1 MTDATRS
8 PLRQSAVHESAHAH
22 VTGAARY
29 VDDLPEPGGMLHG
42 LPVGSPVARGRV
54 VARRAERALALPGV
68 RAVLFAADVPGHN
81 RIGPIVHDEPLLA
94 EDEVFAVGQTVALVI
109 GDSVAACRAGAQA
122 LELEFEELPAI
133 LTVAEALAAG
143 SFLCP
148 LHEMRR
154 GDVAAALARA
164 AVVIEGEVSTGGQDH
179 FYLETQAS
187 LAIPGEDDTIHL
199 ESSTQHPTEVQIACS
214 EVLGCPRNHI
224 VVAVPRMGGAFGGK
238 ESQASQF
245 AALAALAARHTG
257 RPVKVWL
264 SRDLDMTMT
273 GKRHPFWSRYRAGL
287 DARGRLLGLEVELVA
302 DGGWSV
308 DLSPA
313 ILDRGM
319 FHIDNG
325 YFVPNLHFVGKAVRT
340 NKASNTAFRGF
351 GGPQGMAVM
360 EEVLSRAAERLGL
373 DPAEI
378 RRRNYYGDCPDE
390 HGPENMVHVPV
401 PDDEQTSAGASVIS
415 LVRAR
420 CLTPYYQEVPHC
432 RLPRIHAELLQRC
445 DWDARRAEI
454 AEFNAR
460 SPWQKRGLGFM
471 PVKFGISFTNTMLN
485 QAGALVLIYA
495 DGSVQLNHGG
505 TEMGQGLHTKMLAVC
520 AHELGV
526 TTAQIRCMATATD
539 KVPNTSATA
548 ASSGSDLNGM
558 AVQRACAEIRERVR
572 PLAAELLGGV
582 APEAV
587 QFVAGAAVAPDGRKL
602 PWSELAKTAWMRR
615 LSLSAA
621 GYYATPNIAYDRSA
635 GRGKPF
641 HYFAYGAAAI
651 EVEVSGLT
659 GEHRILRADLLHD
672 VGSSLLPTIDL
683 GQVEG
688 GFIQGVGWVTG
699 EELVWDAKGRLLTHG
714 PSTYKIPAVGDCP
727 TVFNVA
733 LLEHAEQDGTIHGSK
748 AVGEP
753 PLMLGLGVV
762 SALRQ
767 AIAAFGPGEV
777 ALQIPCTPE
786 AILRAVVRQREGA
799 AVAPAAD
806 AAE

>member
-1 MTDATRS
+1 MTEVSQS
-8 PLRQSAVHESAHAH
+8 PLRRPAVHESAQGH
-22 VTGAARY
+22 VTGSARY
-29 VDDLPEPGGMLHG
+29 VDDLPEPAGMLHG
-42 LPVGSPVARGRV
+42 LPVGSPVARGRL

-94 EDEVFAVGQTVALVI
+94 EDEVFAEGQVVALVL
-109 GDSVAACRAGAQA
+109 GDSVAACRAGARA

-133 LTVAEALAAG
+133 LTVAEALQAG
-143 SFLCP
+143 SLLAP
-148 LHEMRR
+148 PHEMRR
-154 GDVAAALARA
+154 GDVAAAMARA
-164 AVVIEGEVSTGGQDH
+164 AVIVAGELHTGGQDH
-179 FYLETQAS
+179 FYLETHAT
-187 LAIPGEDDTIHL
+187 LATPGENDTLHL
-199 ESSTQHPTEVQIACS
+199 ESSTQHPTEVQLACA
-214 EVLGCPRNHI
+214 EVLGCARNQI
-224 VVAVPRMGGAFGGK
+224 VVSVPRMGGAFGGK

-245 AALAALAARHTG
+245 AALAALGARHTG

-287 DARGRLLGLEVELVA
+287 DARGRLLALEVELVA

-319 FHIDNG
+319 FHLDNG

-351 GGPQGMAVM
+351 GGPQGMAVI

-390 HGPENMVHVPV
+390 HGPENMVDVPV
-401 PDDEQTSAGASVIS
+401 PDGERTSAGASVIS

-432 RLPRIHAELLQRC
+432 RLPRIHAELLARC

-454 AEFNAR
+454 AAWNAR

-485 QAGALVLIYA
+485 QAGALVLVYA

-558 AVQRACAEIRERVR
+558 AVQAACAEIRERVR
-572 PLAAELLGGV
+572 PVAAELLGA

-587 QFVAGAAVAPDGRKL
+587 QFVGGGAVGPDGRRV

-615 LSLSAA
+615 ISLSAA

-641 HYFAYGAAAI
+641 HYFAYGAAAV

-659 GEHRILRADLLHD
+659 GEHRILRVDILHD

-683 GQVEG
+683 GQIEG

-714 PSTYKIPAVGDCP
+714 PSTYKIPAIGDCP
-727 TVFNVA
+727 AIFNVA
-733 LLEHAEQDGTIHGSK
+733 LLERAEQDSTIHGSK

-777 ALQIPCTPE
+777 ELGIPCTPE
-786 AILRAVVRQREGA
+786 AILRAVVRQRTA
-799 AVAPAAD
+799 AATRAAD

>member
-1 MTDATRS
+1 MSEGS
-8 PLRQSAVHESAHAH
+8 PLGRMAVHESAVGH
-22 VTGAARY
+22 VTGSARY
-29 VDDLPEPGGMLHG
+29 VDDLPAPAGLLHG
-42 LPVGSPVARGRV
+42 LPVGSPVARGRLI
-54 VARRAERALALPGV
+54 ARRSERALAVPGV
-68 RAVLFAADVPGHN
+68 HAVLFAADVPGHN
-81 RIGPIVHDEPLLA
+81 RIGPVVHDEPLLA
-94 EDEVFAVGQTVALVI
+94 EDEVFAVGQTVALVV
-109 GDSVAACRAGAQA
+109 GESVAACRAGAQA

-133 LTVAEALAAG
+133 LTIEEALAAE

-148 LHEMRR
+148 PHEMRR

-164 AVVIEGEVSTGGQDH
+164 ALVIEGEVRTGGQDH
-179 FYLETQAS
+179 FYLETHAS
-187 LAIPGEDDTIHL
+187 LAIPGEGETLHV
-199 ESSTQHPTEVQIACS
+199 ESSSQHPTEVQLACA
-214 EVLGCPRNHI
+214 EVLGWARNQI
-224 VVAVPRMGGAFGGK
+224 VVEVPRMGGGFGGK

-245 AALAALAARHTG
+245 AALAAVAARHTG

-287 DARGRLLGLEVELVA
+287 DARGRLLALEVDIVA

-313 ILDRGM
+313 ILDRAM
-319 FHIDNG
+319 FHLDNG
-325 YFVPNLHFVGKAVRT
+325 YFVPNLRFTGRAVRT
-340 NKASNTAFRGF
+340 NTASNTAFRGF
-351 GGPQGMAVM
+351 GGPQGMAVI
-360 EEVLSRAAERLGL
+360 EEVMSRAAERLGL
-373 DPAEI
+373 DPAEL
-378 RRRNYYGDCPDE
+378 RRRNYYGICPEE
-390 HGPENMVHVPV
+390 HDPKDMVEVPV
-401 PDDEQTSAGASVIS
+401 PDGEQTSTGASVVS

-420 CLTPYYQEVPHC
+420 CLTPYYQEVPEC
-432 RLPRIHAELLQRC
+432 RLPRIHAELLARA
-445 DWDARRAEI
+445 DWGARRAEI
-454 AEFNAR
+454 AAYNAR

-471 PVKFGISFTNTMLN
+471 PVKFGISFTNAMLN
-485 QAGALVLIYA
+485 QAGALVLVYA

-505 TEMGQGLHTKMLAVC
+505 TEMGQGLHTKMMAVC

-526 TTAQIRCMATATD
+526 TMAQIRCMPTATD

-582 APEAV
+582 APESV
-587 QFVAGAAVAPDGRKL
+587 RFVAGAAVGPDGREVR
-602 PWSELAKTAWMRR
+602 WSELAKTAWMRR
-615 LSLSAA
+615 ISLSAA
-621 GYYATPNIAYDRSA
+621 GYYATPNIGYDRAA

-641 HYFAYGAAAI
+641 HYFAYGAAAV

-659 GEHRILRADLLHD
+659 GEHRISRVDILHD
-672 VGSSLLPTIDL
+672 VGSSLLPTIDR
-683 GQVEG
+683 GQIEG
-688 GFIQGVGWVTG
+688 GFIQGVGWLTG
-699 EELVWDAKGRLLTHG
+699 EELVWDAKGRLVTHG
-714 PSTYKIPAVGDCP
+714 PSTYKIPAIGDCP
-727 TVFNVA
+727 EVFNVA
-733 LLEHAEQDGTIHGSK
+733 LLERAEQEQTIHGSK

-777 ALQIPCTPE
+777 ELKIPCTPE
-786 AILRAVVRQREGA
+786 AILRAVARQRA
-799 AVAPAAD
+799 ARVEPAAEA